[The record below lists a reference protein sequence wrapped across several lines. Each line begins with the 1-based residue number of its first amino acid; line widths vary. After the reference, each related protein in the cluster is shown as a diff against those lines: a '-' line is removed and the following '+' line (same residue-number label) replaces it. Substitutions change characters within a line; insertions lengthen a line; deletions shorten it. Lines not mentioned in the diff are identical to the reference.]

1 MDENIWSELR
11 YEETGENIINIFGWL
26 TGELDETGIAIIE
39 INVLTG
45 FVTYLD
51 ERAKD
56 DLYAQEAVQEV
67 FDIYGL

>member
-11 YEETGENIINIFGWL
+11 YEETAENIVNVFGWL
-26 TGELDETGIAIIE
+26 TGELDEIGTPIIE
-39 INVLTG
+39 INVSSG
-45 FVTYLD
+45 FVIYLD